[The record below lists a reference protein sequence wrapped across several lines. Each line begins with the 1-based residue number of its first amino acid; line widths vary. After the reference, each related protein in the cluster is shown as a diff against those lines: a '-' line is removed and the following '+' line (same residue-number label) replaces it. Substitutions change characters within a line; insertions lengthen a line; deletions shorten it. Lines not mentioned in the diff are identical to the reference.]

1 MGKNPLFTK
10 KRKTMKENPS
20 NLAVARWIY
29 LPNDILVDIFNRL
42 GLCPTT
48 SVTFSATTFDIELG
62 EYDLYDTPL
71 LWNILDNLFTIFANL
86 PLLKTF
92 SLQLP
97 NTSLY
102 VIKPSSWHVIA
113 SWARRLR
120 QHNLQHFEVKT
131 YRSCVPYGGYYRVNI
146 PSAFRINSLVSLD
159 LNLSMYEFLWCIPNS
174 IDLPNLKKLSLILA
188 DYKNLGILI
197 RSCPSLRDLNFTI
210 HKVQKANKDSI
221 QISSK
226 RLKRLNVCLYGSS
239 SILELII
246 IDAPKL
252 KHLNFSSDRLS
263 CDELIFDSI
272 THVKSLTLLYSSP
285 LLHNYPTTTK
295 TTIFPNMTRLTL
307 ALGNFKKLEDLSSM
321 LHCPNLEELVLEVTS
336 FYGMDIPQKPK
347 VNPFEHMKRL
357 DLEIKAI
364 RLDGELLE
372 LAAYILRSAP
382 VLEKLILYAKSSYIH
397 SNNSL
402 PEDEFYRSLYK
413 YPRIS
418 SHCQIELSGAYGSP
432 TC

>member
-1 MGKNPLFTK
+1 
-10 KRKTMKENPS
+10 MKENPS

-48 SVTFSATTFDIELG
+48 SVTFSATTFDIKLG
-62 EYDLYDTPL
+62 GYDLYDTPL

-97 NTSLY
+97 NASLY
-102 VIKPSSWHVIA
+102 VIKPSSWDVIA

-131 YRSCVPYGGYYRVNI
+131 YRSSCVPYGLYRVNI
-146 PSAFRINSLVSLD
+146 PSVFRINSLVSLD
-159 LNLSMYEFLWCIPNS
+159 LNLCMDDFLWCIPNS

-188 DYKNLGILI
+188 DYTNLGILI

-210 HKVQKANKDSI
+210 HKRQKDSII

-226 RLKRLNVCLYGSS
+226 RLKRLNVCLYGWS

-252 KHLNFSSDRLS
+252 KHLNFFSDRKS

-272 THVKSLTLLYSSP
+272 SHVKSLTLLYSSP

-295 TTIFPNMTRLTL
+295 TTIFPNMTRLKL
-307 ALGNFKKLEDLSSM
+307 NLGHFKKLEDLSSM
-321 LHCPNLEELVLEVTS
+321 LHCPNLEELVLEVTN

-347 VNPFEHMKRL
+347 VKPLEHLKRL
-357 DLEIKAI
+357 DLEMDGI
-364 RLDGELLE
+364 RLDEELLE
-372 LAAYILRSAP
+372 LAAYILRSAL
-382 VLEKLILYAKSSYIH
+382 VLEKLILYARSSFIH
-397 SNNSL
+397 PNNSL

-432 TC
+432 ICSRD